1 MSPPAPRNPDP
12 RNPDPRMPDPRMPE
26 SHRWAVIAL
35 LGVLVAGHLLAGAK
49 DKEWWP
55 LSNYALYA
63 KEYRWRERV
72 VPVAE
77 GRTASGEPVALDAA
91 ALHPLDGGRIER
103 LLRRAQFHATAET
116 NPRAEALA
124 AGLAALYRHN
134 REAGL
139 HAGPP
144 LAEVRLLLDVRRVHP
159 DARNARGPA
168 DRRVPVLALPVVGDP
183 P

>member
-1 MSPPAPRNPDP
+1 MTAGTAETGPA
-12 RNPDPRMPDPRMPE
+12 DPRMPE

-63 KEYRWRERV
+63 KEYRWRDRV

-77 GRTASGEPVALDAA
+77 GWAAGGEAVALDAA
-91 ALHPLDGGRIER
+91 TLHPLDDGRVER
-103 LLRRAQFHATAET
+103 LLRRAGFHASAEP

-139 HAGPP
+139 HGGPP
-144 LAEVRLLLDVRRVHP
+144 LAEVRLLLDVREVHP

-168 DRRVPVLALPVVGDP
+168 DRRVPVLTLPVEGTRP
-183 P
+183 